1 MKSPVTILIL
11 IIAPLFLM
19 GQTTNITSEQYLQ
32 DFNFFWKSINDEY
45 CYFDK
50 KQTDWP
56 KVKEIYKP
64 RIEGITGREQ
74 FVSILEK
81 ALYEIYDHHAILNTN
96 NDNSRRLV
104 PSGTDIWAEYINGK
118 PVVSEVRKGFG
129 TESSGI
135 FAGMEVVAVNDI
147 PVQIAIEPLLPR
159 SLKLADNEAK
169 NFALRLL
176 LAGTHTQN
184 RKFTLKYGGK
194 TNDYYPDK
202 NGSLLENIK
211 YTTNI
216 ESRLIGNTG
225 YIKINDCLYNNELIP
240 LFDSVMQ
247 TMQKTT
253 ALILDL
259 RETPSGG
266 NSTVAK
272 AILGWFINKEH
283 FYQKHEYYAEENNS
297 GIKHSWEEIVS
308 PRKNK
313 YYGKPLVVLC
323 NHWTGSIAEAI
334 IIGFDA
340 LQRPGTKIIGTT
352 MARLNGAVYTYEMP
366 NTKIRFSFPAERL
379 YHINGL
385 PREKYTP
392 QILIDLVKEH
402 STSVSDIF
410 ISKALRYLKK

>member
-1 MKSPVTILIL
+1 MKFPLTILIPVITPFFL
-11 IIAPLFLM
+11 I
-19 GQTTNITSEQYLQ
+19 GQTEKITSEQYLQ

-45 CYFDK
+45 CYFNK
-50 KQTDWP
+50 KQTEWQ
-56 KVKEIYKP
+56 KVKEIYKSD
-64 RIEGITGREQ
+64 IESVTSREQ
-74 FVSILEK
+74 FVTILEK

-118 PVVSEVRKGFG
+118 PMVTEVRKGFG
-129 TESSGI
+129 AESSGI
-135 FAGMEVVAVNDI
+135 IAGMEIDAVNDI
-147 PVQIAIEPLLPR
+147 PIQIAIEPLLPK

-176 LAGTHTQN
+176 LAGTHTKT
-184 RKFTLKYGGK
+184 RKFTLKYQGK

-202 NGSLLENIK
+202 NGLLLENIK
-211 YTTNI
+211 YTNNI
-216 ESRLIGNTG
+216 ETRLIDNTG

-253 ALILDL
+253 SLILDL

-266 NSTVAK
+266 SSTVAK

-283 FYQKHEYYAEENNS
+283 FYQKHEYYAEENSS
-297 GIKHSWEEIVS
+297 GIKRSWEEIVS
-308 PRKNK
+308 PRKGK
-313 YYGKPLVVLC
+313 YYDKPLVVLC

-334 IIGFDA
+334 VIGFDA
-340 LQRPGTKIIGTT
+340 LQRPNTKIIGTT

-366 NTKIRFSFPAERL
+366 NTKIRFTFPAERL
-379 YHINGL
+379 YHVSGL

-392 QILIDLVKEH
+392 QILIDLTKEH
-402 STSVSDIF
+402 STSVSDVF
-410 ISKALRYLKK
+410 ISMALHYLKK